1 MRIQRLLDNLKY
13 SELANLKLGEVD
25 NNEENRVRVFN
36 YIDRALAAINVEF
49 DINQVEVIVNL
60 EATRCKYFIQDAKLV
75 KLIAAYY
82 SDGTELTINN
92 ENIANSVFT
101 PSLNTIEYRGPNL
114 ATETETDY
122 LSLIYLKGYD
132 NITASTDLVD
142 ISEGLLECVT
152 NYVGYIA
159 YSSVD
164 MSGDSPAKYYKKRYD
179 DAVALAKFNGFA
191 VDDNVD
197 YNRLVNRGFV

>member
-25 NNEENRVRVFN
+25 TSEENRLRVFN
-36 YIDRALAAINVEF
+36 YIDRALAAINTEF
-49 DINQVEVIVNL
+49 DINQVEVLVNL
-60 EATRCKYFIQDAKLV
+60 EPTRCKYFIQDSKLV

-92 ENIANSVFT
+92 ENIHNSVFT

-114 ATETETDY
+114 SSDTEIDY

-132 NITASTDLVD
+132 NITLSTDLVD

-152 NYVGYIA
+152 NYVGYVA

-164 MSGDSPAKYYKKRYD
+164 MSGDSPAKYYKQRYD
-179 DAVALAKFNGFA
+179 ESVTKAKLNGFY
-191 VDDNVD
+191 VDDNID
-197 YNRLVNRGFV
+197 YDRLKNRGFV